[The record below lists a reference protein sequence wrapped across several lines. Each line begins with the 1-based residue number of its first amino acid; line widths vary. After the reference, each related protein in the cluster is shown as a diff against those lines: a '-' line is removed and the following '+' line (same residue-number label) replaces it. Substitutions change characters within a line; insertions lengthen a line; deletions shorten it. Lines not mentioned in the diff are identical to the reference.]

1 MNKELDKKL
10 QTLPK
15 PKLKEETKDEL
26 HNAIMKHN
34 EEAARVKWFPK
45 IRSAALLTVSVLAIA
60 LFSFILFTG
69 NEGEAPRSSVTDS
82 EKNYEDYISY
92 LQSIEV
98 YDQVDANKAFI
109 GDNGE
114 LGNYHSQVLPGKY
127 YANGMELTTKEEPM
141 GIRMHYKVTEKTSAT
156 GFEKDVF
163 HVSNLPWTIIF
174 NATTYFTFFTNGDF
188 VTFDIDY
195 YGENRVYTL
204 TRAQIEDLY
213 GRDVNEFAKNDT
225 LWKQEVIE
233 KTLQDEKKVQGFM
246 EKIRVSNA
254 LSSDPEKEVISS
266 KEYVEVDGKRY
277 LVPSDMH
284 TPPVKGGGKEDIY
297 SFSDMLYEFYDKGW
311 GEQVKVARNF
321 EMWETIKVSGELQ
334 SIEYD
339 GTSNQTMF
347 TFAPQQSQSHFM
359 IFDGDLTNKFQPG
372 DTLLFEFQFVP
383 LIDETYEFVHLDY
396 DAALLSGEELDINEY
411 LIGE

>member
-15 PKLKEETKDEL
+15 PKLREETKDVL
-26 HNAIMKHN
+26 HQAIMDHQKEKRHTLWLPK
-34 EEAARVKWFPK
+34 VK
-45 IRSAALLTVSVLAIA
+45 SAALLTVSVLAIA

-69 NEGEAPRSSVTDS
+69 SEGEAPRSSAPEGV
-82 EKNYEDYISY
+82 NYENYVSY
-92 LQSIEV
+92 LESIEV
-98 YDQVDANKAFI
+98 YDQIGDDKAFI
-109 GDNGE
+109 GNNGA
-114 LGNYHSQVLPGKY
+114 LGKYHGQVLPGKY
-127 YANGMELTTKEEPM
+127 YANGMELQTDEEQPM
-141 GIRMHYKVTEKTSAT
+141 GIHMYYKVTEETSAK
-156 GFEKDVF
+156 GFDKDVF

-195 YGENRVYTL
+195 YGENREYTL
-204 TRAQIEDLY
+204 TRTQIEDLY
-213 GRDVNEFAKNDT
+213 GRDVNEFAKDDT

-233 KTLQDEKKVQGFM
+233 KTLQDEKKVQDFM

-254 LSSDPEKEVISS
+254 LSADPEKEVISS

-284 TPPVKGGGKEDIY
+284 TPPVKGEGKEDIY

-311 GEQVKVARNF
+311 GEQVQVARNF
-321 EMWETIKVSGELQ
+321 KMWETIKVSGELQ

-339 GTSNQTMF
+339 GISNQSTF
-347 TFAPQQSQSHFM
+347 SFAPQQSHIM
-359 IFDGDLTNKFQPG
+359 VFDGDLTTRYQPG

-396 DAALLSGEELDINEY
+396 DAALLSGEEININEY
-411 LIGE
+411 LVSE